1 MRRRSEFRGKYI
13 FAAVAIA
20 AFGSTAAHR
29 DAAWGQ
35 APTKPQVQ
43 APAQPPAQQQQPAQT
58 PAVLPVKAKPYKA
71 IAITLPVPS
80 KDASFEAFRKQLAEV
95 AQRKDRAALTKMIVS
110 KGFFWERPEGD
121 KADKKKSGIANL
133 TAAMGLAVRDDTDTG
148 WDTIAIYAAD
158 ATVFP
163 MPDHKDVICGPA
175 DPDFNDT
182 DFQALVD
189 SSQTDVSDWIYPLS
203 AGLELRAAPRA
214 DAAVVEKVGLTFLR
228 VLPFDGPTDNSPS
241 AAEFVRVLTPSGK
254 LGFVK
259 VDSIASLGVGQLCY
273 IKEADGWKVAGVIGG
288 IEE

>member
-1 MRRRSEFRGKYI
+1 MRCRWNVTRQYRFT
-13 FAAVAIA
+13 AVAIA
-20 AFGSTAAHR
+20 ALGFMIAQG
-29 DAAWGQ
+29 DAVRGQ
-35 APTKPQVQ
+35 APTKP
-43 APAQPPAQQQQPAQT
+43 PAQT
-58 PAVLPVKAKPYKA
+58 PAQAPTPQPAQAPAAPSPVETKPYKA
-71 IAITLPVPS
+71 VTITLPVPS
-80 KDASFEAFRKQLAEV
+80 QGASFEAFRKQLGDV
-95 AQRKDRAALTKMIVS
+95 AQRKDRAALAKMIVS

-121 KADKKKSGIANL
+121 KADKKKSGLANL
-133 TAAMGLAVRDDTDTG
+133 TTAMGLALRDDPDTG

-163 MPDHKDVICGPA
+163 LPDHKDVLCGPA

-228 VLPFDGPTDNSPS
+228 VLPFDGPTDSSPS

-259 VDSIASLGVGQLCY
+259 VDGIASLGVGQLCY
-273 IKEADGWKVAGVIGG
+273 IKEGDGWKVAGVIGG